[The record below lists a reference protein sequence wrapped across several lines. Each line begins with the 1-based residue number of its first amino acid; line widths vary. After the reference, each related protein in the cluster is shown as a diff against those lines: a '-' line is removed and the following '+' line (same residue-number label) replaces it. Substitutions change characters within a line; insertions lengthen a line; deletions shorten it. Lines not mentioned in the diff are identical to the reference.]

1 VKISIVEGDITGIRV
16 DAIVNAANSG
26 LLGGG
31 GVDGA
36 IHAAGGPDI
45 LEACR
50 QLRDTTLPAGLP
62 PGQAVATTAGRL
74 SAAWVI
80 HTVGPVYSTR
90 EDRRA
95 TLLQAYTSCL
105 HVADELGAHS
115 VAFPLLSAGA
125 YGWPLQDAADASVE
139 AVKGAT
145 TAVEDVR
152 LVAFGGKARAALER
166 ALSTH

>member
-1 VKISIVEGDITGIRV
+1 VKISIVEGDITGVRV

-36 IHAAGGPDI
+36 IHAAGGPEI
-45 LEACR
+45 LAACR

-74 SAAWVI
+74 PATWVI
-80 HTVGPVYSTR
+80 HTVGPVYSKR

-105 HVADELGAHS
+105 QVADELGARS
-115 VAFPLLSAGA
+115 VAFPLLSAGV
-125 YGWPLQDAADASVE
+125 YGWPLQDAADAAVE
-139 AVKGAT
+139 AVKNAT

-152 LVAFGGKARAALER
+152 LVAFGGRAREALER
-166 ALSTH
+166 ALSRH